1 MCIIGPIMRST
12 HLLVIMTLA
21 CAASAVAQT
30 PAPEPIPS
38 MDVIARSLGVTCA
51 YCHERG
57 SFASDANPKKVVAR
71 QMIEMTREINARI
84 RVATGKAAAEA
95 TRVECATC
103 HKGMPVPRKLTE
115 VLASTIVEKGADA
128 AVAQY
133 RELRAKYYARDV
145 YDFSEEELI
154 AFSSRLAES
163 GRPENALPFIRLGL
177 EYNPKSARAYVVL
190 SRAFVRMRD
199 KPSAIDALKKALE
212 IEPNNGMARGYL
224 YQLDPTAAQ

>member
-1 MCIIGPIMRST
+1 MRST
-12 HLLVIMTLA
+12 HLLVIVTLA
-21 CAASAVAQT
+21 AAAPAAAQT
-30 PAPEPIPS
+30 PPPASDPIPS
-38 MDVIARSLGVTCA
+38 MDVIARSLGVSCA

-57 SFASDANPKKVVAR
+57 NFASDANPKKVVAR

-84 RVATGKAAAEA
+84 RTATGKAAAEA
-95 TRVECATC
+95 TRVECVTC
-103 HKGMPVPRKLTE
+103 HKGMPSPRKLTD
-115 VLASTIVEKGADA
+115 VLAGTIVEKGADA

-145 YDFSEEELI
+145 YDFSEEELM
-154 AFSSRLAES
+154 AFCARLAES
-163 GRPENALPFIRLGL
+163 GRPENALPFLRLGL

-190 SRAFVRMRD
+190 SRAYVRMRD

-224 YQLDPTAAQ
+224 YQLEPNAAQ